1 MLVIRRDPAIAKRF
15 YFFMA
20 RQLRDPGNK
29 HSRLLFISQGG
40 IGDVIGFVR
49 NDPFGTTVTPQEP
62 KACD

>member
-1 MLVIRRDPAIAKRF
+1 
-15 YFFMA
+15 MA

-49 NDPFGTTVTPQEP
+49 NDSFGTTVTPHEP